1 MSIRCP
7 NCGTVFGTEH
17 ESDLHYMQSHIFL
30 NGEPVTRVTS
40 DTLTIQ
46 ENETMPTVRVNN
58 NGTETVR
65 TTSNNTG
72 VNTME
77 NINTIDMNAFAD
89 LVAQRVK
96 ANVTSASRAKQT
108 ADGGNFALTSKYYGK
123 EICGQMYSPFLVP
136 RFLEKQYKAMM
147 TNYESIYDA
156 VKGEVSYMDSIYFMI
171 EECHRLS
178 YMDKISFEER
188 KKFWS
193 VDDVKKIF
201 KDYFDHLKFFVEQ
214 EKSKV
219 ITRIHKKN
227 RKVDYFKFMGTNYP
241 AEIKYVSGKRDNGS
255 VYSKATLSVKWD
267 LDKFIDDSLRT
278 IGSLNSYGDIY
289 KYMELSRKKLIK
301 LESQF
306 VKTYK
311 GNGKYGIKYNSKGF
325 VLTRE
330 FVEGYLKKGAFYTI
344 ANMVRFSHANVYEYK
359 GNNRILNGREAIDYL
374 RSRLDAGDEAY
385 RFHALLKRTMNISR

>member
-1 MSIRCP
+1 MSVRCP
-7 NCGTVFGTEH
+7 NCGTVFWTEH
-17 ESDLHYMQSHIFL
+17 EREQYFMQDHGIL
-30 NGEPVTRVTS
+30 NGEPVTEVTS
-40 DTLTIQ
+40 NTLTIQ
-46 ENETMPTVRVNN
+46 ENETMPTINR
-58 NGTETVR
+58 TER
-65 TTSNNTG
+65 TTSNNANG

-108 ADGGNFALTSKYYGK
+108 VDGGNFALTSKYYGK

-147 TNYESIYDA
+147 ANYESIYDA
-156 VKGEVSYMDSIYFMI
+156 VKGEVTYMDSIYFMI

-193 VDDVKKIF
+193 VADVKKIF
-201 KDYFDHLKFFVEQ
+201 KDYFDHLKSFVEQ

-219 ITRIHKKN
+219 IARIHKKN
-227 RKVDYFKFMGTNYP
+227 RKVDYFKFMGSKYP
-241 AEIKYVSGKRDNGS
+241 AEIKYVTGKRGNGS
-255 VYSKATLSVKWD
+255 VYSKATLSVAWD
-267 LDKFIDDSLRT
+267 LDKFIDDSLIT
-278 IGSLNSYGDIY
+278 IDSLKSYGDIY

-301 LESQF
+301 LQSRF
-306 VKTYK
+306 SRKYI
-311 GNGKYGIKYNSKGF
+311 GNGKYVIKCNPEGF
-325 VLTRE
+325 SHSRE

-359 GNNRILNGREAIDYL
+359 GNCRVLTGREAIDYL

-385 RFHALLKRTMNISR
+385 RFHALLKRTLSISLW